1 LPITRHADQV
11 LRNKNLYGEPLLPA
25 YYPIN
30 VDVRGRN
37 CQVYGGDGHEAER
50 KVRYFLEC
58 GGKVTFFAAV
68 QDTSEGLKGLAEDGT
83 VVWVRRGYETGD
95 LEGAWIV
102 VVADTS
108 SQEIN
113 EAISVEARERNI
125 LLNVMDVTPLCTF
138 IAPAIIHRS
147 DVTVAV
153 STAGTS
159 PALARRLR
167 EQISDPAY
175 CKCLRWADVGP
186 ILSDIRTDVRA
197 RELPLKPDDWQK
209 VMTDEVL
216 EMFESGDPDRAR
228 KMLLVGLE
236 SIAQANAAR

>member
-1 LPITRHADQV
+1 M
-11 LRNKNLYGEPLLPA
+11 PA

-30 VDVRGRN
+30 LDVRGRN

-58 GGKVTFFAAV
+58 GGKVTFFATEGA
-68 QDTSEGLKGLAEDGT
+68 TSEGLKNLAAQGLVE
-83 VVWVRRGYETGD
+83 WVRRGYRPGD

-108 SQEIN
+108 SQDIN
-113 EAISVEARERNI
+113 EEISAAAHERNV

-138 IAPAIIHRS
+138 IAPAIIQRQ
-147 DVTVAV
+147 DVTVSV

-167 EQISDPAY
+167 EQISDSGF
-175 CKCLRWADVGP
+175 CKCLRWADLGP

-197 RELPLKPDDWQK
+197 RNLPLKPDDWQE

-216 EMFESGDPDRAR
+216 KTFESGDADRAK
-228 KMLLVGLE
+228 KMVLDGLE
-236 SIAQANAAR
+236 SIASINTRA

>member
-1 LPITRHADQV
+1 M
-11 LRNKNLYGEPLLPA
+11 PA

-30 VDVRGRN
+30 LDVRRRN

-58 GGKVTFFAAV
+58 GGKVTFFAV
-68 QDTSEGLKGLAEDGT
+68 EVDTSEGLKNLAGEGL
-83 VVWVRRGYETGD
+83 VQWVKRGYRRGD
-95 LEGAWIV
+95 LEDAWIV

-113 EAISVEARERNI
+113 EAISAEAHERNV
-125 LLNVMDVTPLCTF
+125 LLNVMDVTSLCTF
-138 IAPAIIHRS
+138 IAPAIIQRQ
-147 DVTVAV
+147 DVTVSV

-167 EQISDPAY
+167 EQISDSGF
-175 CKCLRWADVGP
+175 CRCLRWADVGP

-197 RELPLKPDDWQK
+197 RDLPLNPDDWQE

-216 EMFESGDPDRAR
+216 EMFVSGNPDRAK
-228 KMLLVGLE
+228 KMVLDGLE
-236 SIAQANAAR
+236 AIANINARS

>member
-1 LPITRHADQV
+1 M
-11 LRNKNLYGEPLLPA
+11 PA

-30 VDVRGRN
+30 LDVRGRP

-58 GGKVTFFAAV
+58 GGDVTFFAPEAH
-68 QDTSEGLKGLAEDGT
+68 TSDGLKELAADGT
-83 VVWVRRGYETGD
+83 VKWVKRGYQPGD

-113 EAISVEARERNI
+113 EAAAQEARERNI
-125 LLNVMDVTPLCTF
+125 LMNVMDVTPLCTF
-138 IAPAIIHRS
+138 IAPAIIHRE
-147 DVTVAV
+147 DVTVSV

-167 EQISDPAY
+167 ERISDRGY
-175 CKCLRWADVGP
+175 CQCLRWADVGP
-186 ILSDIRTDVRA
+186 ILADIRTDVRA
-197 RELPLKPDDWQK
+197 RELPLTSDNWQE
-209 VMTDEVL
+209 VMTDDVL
-216 EMFESGDPDRAR
+216 EMFESGDPDRAK
-228 KMLLVGLE
+228 KMLLTRLE
-236 SIAQANAAR
+236 TIATTNAGN